1 MKTVYDDP
9 NFARRIHKYK
19 GCRSNITLFKRILLS
34 HWSVF
39 EKVTVKIKK
48 IGKIGKSNTQ
58 KRRKKKGDIEDERAE
73 KGFLDSNDSNDLTKD
88 KTIGNDGVIVIDSN
102 SKSIDAE
109 LLEGEFNTEMIPDES
124 IDAEGNK
131 ELLDGEFNTEM
142 IPDESIDA
150 EVNVTGGM
158 EVVEAGDAE
167 GNAVKDLLKGESN
180 VSEQEDKPTTD
191 DTEILDKGGG
201 RKGKTVRMGEGDYL
215 FSNL

>member
-1 MKTVYDDP
+1 M
-9 NFARRIHKYK
+9 
-19 GCRSNITLFKRILLS
+19 
-34 HWSVF
+34 
-39 EKVTVKIKK
+39 KIKK
-48 IGKIGKSNTQ
+48 IGKNGKIGKSNTQ
-58 KRRKKKGDIEDERAE
+58 RRKNKGDIEDERSE
-73 KGFLDSNDSNDLTKD
+73 KGFLDSNDLTKD

-158 EVVEAGDAE
+158 EVAETGDAE

-201 RKGKTVRMGEGDYL
+201 RKEKTVWMGEGDYL
-215 FSNL
+215 LSNL

>member
-1 MKTVYDDP
+1 M
-9 NFARRIHKYK
+9 
-19 GCRSNITLFKRILLS
+19 
-34 HWSVF
+34 
-39 EKVTVKIKK
+39 KIKK
-48 IGKIGKSNTQ
+48 IGKNGKIGKSNTQ
-58 KRRKKKGDIEDERAE
+58 KRRKKKGDTEDERAE
-73 KGFLDSNDSNDLTKD
+73 KGFLDSNYSNDLTKD

-180 VSEQEDKPTTD
+180 VSEQEDKPTTK
-191 DTEILDKGGG
+191 ILDKGGG
-201 RKGKTVRMGEGDYL
+201 RKGKTVQMGEGDYL
-215 FSNL
+215 FSNI